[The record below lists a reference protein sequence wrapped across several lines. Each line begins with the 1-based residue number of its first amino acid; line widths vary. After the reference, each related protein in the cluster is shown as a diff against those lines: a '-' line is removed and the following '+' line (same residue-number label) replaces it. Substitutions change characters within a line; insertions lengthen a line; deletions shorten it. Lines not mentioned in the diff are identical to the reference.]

1 MPELHVPPA
10 LDRAYHFPPASVYH
24 ISDSSF
30 AMFAV
35 HHTLHGNGACVVN
48 FMSGGSP
55 PLLIVAYCANE
66 SAVQLSTQHGL
77 FEFVLPLS
85 HLGV

>member
-1 MPELHVPPA
+1 MVMVLA
-10 LDRAYHFPPASVYH
+10 KGCRDRKRMS
-24 ISDSSF
+24 
-30 AMFAV
+30 
-35 HHTLHGNGACVVN
+35 
-48 FMSGGSP
+48 MSGGSP
-55 PLLIVAYCANE
+55 PVLIVACANE